1 MIDISKQRWI
11 IVAASHCAL
20 YFVVSQINHYM
31 TPLTLNA
38 TIFGL
43 FAGFSGLC
51 LGYVHGLFSIIPVT
65 FVFDSRSPLE
75 FGSVFVLT
83 FVVFSLVYFLRHQ
96 FRKESR
102 SAGAIVSLASN
113 ALIFIGITLV
123 TLATLNSSSS
133 NLSYILANLI
143 WSSLVVL
150 ILSKYYFDFLYSL
163 LGFFG
168 VHLAE
173 EQRNER

>member
-1 MIDISKQRWI
+1 MDFSKQRWI
-11 IVAASHCAL
+11 IVAVSHCAI
-20 YFVVSQINHYM
+20 YFIVSQINHYM

-43 FAGFSGLC
+43 CAGFSGLC
-51 LGYVHGLFSIIPVT
+51 LTYVHGLLSILPVALI
-65 FVFDSRSPLE
+65 FDSRSPLE
-75 FGSVFVLT
+75 FGSVFILT
-83 FVVFSLVYFLRHQ
+83 YVAFSLVYFFRHQ

-102 SAGAIVSLASN
+102 AAGAIVSLAAN
-113 ALIFIGITLV
+113 ALIFIGITL
-123 TLATLNSSSS
+123 LALTTLNSLPS
-133 NLSYILANLI
+133 NFPYILANLI

-168 VHLAE
+168 IHLAE
-173 EQRNER
+173 EQRNT

>member
-1 MIDISKQRWI
+1 MIDLSKQRWI
-11 IVAASHCAL
+11 IIAASHCAL
-20 YFVVSQINHYM
+20 YFAVSQINHYM
-31 TPLTLNA
+31 TPVTLNA

-51 LGYVHGLFSIIPVT
+51 LRYGQGLVSIIPVT
-65 FVFDSRSPLE
+65 LIFDSRSPLE
-75 FGSVFVLT
+75 FGSVFILT
-83 FVVFSLVYFLRHQ
+83 FIMFSLVYFLRHQ

-123 TLATLNSSSS
+123 ALTTLKSSSS
-133 NLSYILANLI
+133 NFPYILANLI

-150 ILSKYYFDFLYSL
+150 ILSKYYFDFLYNL

-168 VHLAE
+168 IHLAE